1 MTKKI
6 IVTGG
11 EGRFAKILKKKN
23 KKLNLIFLS
32 KKQCNILNIRSI
44 ENCIKKFKPK
54 TIIHTAALSRPMN
67 VHETNISKSIDLNII
82 GTANIVKACKKH
94 NIKIIYFSTGY
105 VYEGRKGNYVESDP
119 VKPFNNYGLSKL
131 GGECAVR
138 MYKNSLTLRITMTEK
153 PFSHKKAY
161 TNLKTNF
168 VFHEEIAEI
177 LPKII
182 NKKGI
187 LNIGG
192 PSQSVYKFAKKYNSQ
207 IKKAKLPKYSKIP
220 KNQTMNI
227 NLFKKII
234 S

>member
-67 VHETNISKSIDLNII
+67 VHETNILKSIDLNII

-105 VYEGRKGNYVESDP
+105 VYEGKKGNYVESDP

-227 NLFKKII
+227 NLLKKII